1 MDQVCVRVCAHMRV
15 SYMPVVRRSTEYVWK
30 KIKDVG
36 DVIPSRFQ
44 SEGV

>member
-1 MDQVCVRVCAHMRV
+1 MCVCVHMRV
-15 SYMPVVRRSTEYVWK
+15 SYMPVVRRNTEYVWK

-36 DVIPSRFQ
+36 DVIPFRFQ